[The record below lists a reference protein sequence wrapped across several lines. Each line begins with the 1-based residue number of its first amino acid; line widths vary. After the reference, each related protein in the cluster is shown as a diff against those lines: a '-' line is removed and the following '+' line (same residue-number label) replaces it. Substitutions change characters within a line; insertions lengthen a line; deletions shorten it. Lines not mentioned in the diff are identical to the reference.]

1 MAVSRYLPR
10 DREEALALLR
20 KEIAEMIDVQDA
32 VRLANKVSKAV
43 SEGIITYEDFNELN
57 DYAARIVDELNRIY
71 DKTVE
76 NKDPIV
82 EEVKEMV
89 NRAGFDFEDFY
100 YSVDDGKYTPYVR
113 FAIEERF
120 SAPIPISEEEIANK
134 YRELGIEEQPLK
146 KVRHLIAE
154 AVFYEKFAQKYPAI
168 KEKFAK
174 YIEMM
179 RDEVIKIRDMVRL
192 DEVS

>member
-32 VRLANKVSKAV
+32 VRLANKIAKARY
-43 SEGIITYEDFNELN
+43 EEIITYQDFMELQE
-57 DYAARIVDELNRIY
+57 YAKRIVDELNRIY
-71 DKTVE
+71 HKTVE

-89 NRAGFDFEDFY
+89 NKAGFDFEDFY
-100 YSVDDGKYTPYVR
+100 YGVDDGKYTPYVR

-120 SAPIPISEEEIANK
+120 SAPISISEEELANK

-154 AVFYEKFAQKYPAI
+154 AVFYEKLAEKYPAI

-174 YIEMM
+174 YIDMM
-179 RDEVIKIRDMVRL
+179 RDEVMKIRDMVRL